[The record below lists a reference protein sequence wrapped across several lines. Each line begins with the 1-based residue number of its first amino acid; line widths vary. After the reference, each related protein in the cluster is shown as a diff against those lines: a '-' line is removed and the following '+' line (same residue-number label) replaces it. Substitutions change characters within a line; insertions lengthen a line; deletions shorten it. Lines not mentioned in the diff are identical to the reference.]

1 MLTIA
6 NCTDDAVR
14 ATRAGRTS
22 YHGHPNIQ
30 VAKVTDPGLAAKLA
44 ASSADTTHTRSATA
58 VASAERDEGAERKF
72 EPASSE
78 PCASKATATAA
89 TAAAGSSSRCSEV
102 NDTGCGI
109 EANIDLAGNDM
120 AGGGDAIASAA
131 ECCARC
137 ANTTGCKFFTF
148 RSKSASYGTFCWLKT
163 SDAGKHTTGCSDPH
177 VSGKPGG
184 GPPGPPAPPC
194 PPPAPPSPPPPPP
207 PPAPPHSWGPAP
219 NAFNSLFVDGVRMQ
233 RARFPN
239 GDADGA
245 SGLCFS
251 ASNRPGT

>member
-89 TAAAGSSSRCSEV
+89 TAAAGSSSGCSEV

-184 GPPGPPAPPC
+184 GPPGPPAPPLPASSTTLPAAAPAASSTAAFLGSC
-194 PPPAPPSPPPPPP
+194 PKRVQ
-207 PPAPPHSWGPAP
+207 
-219 NAFNSLFVDGVRMQ
+219 LFV
-233 RARFPN
+233 
-239 GDADGA
+239 
-245 SGLCFS
+245 C
-251 ASNRPGT
+251 